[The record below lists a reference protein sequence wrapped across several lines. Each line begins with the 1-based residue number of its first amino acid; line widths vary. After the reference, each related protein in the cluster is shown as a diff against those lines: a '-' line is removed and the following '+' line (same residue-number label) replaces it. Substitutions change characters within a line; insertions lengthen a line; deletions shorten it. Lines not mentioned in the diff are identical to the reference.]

1 VPDALTLSV
10 RALSAP
16 TPTTRRLVLDLGDV
30 PFTYAAGQGAA
41 LGLHGQRERRPYSIA
56 SAPADTK
63 RDGGI
68 EFLLRTDPGGGLG
81 RHLQAVAAGS
91 RIDFEGPYGALLL
104 PEVLPEAPLV
114 FIAGGT
120 GLAPLR
126 SIARE
131 ARALGHG
138 WPRHLVYSVRSP
150 DDLAYPDELAQWEVD
165 HGGDAVLTVT
175 RQAADGWTRGR
186 GRIDAAMLRP
196 LVGATP
202 PLCFLCGPPGMVD
215 AVTHALSQLGVP
227 ADHVLTEQWSP
238 AV

>member
-1 VPDALTLSV
+1 MPDALTLSV
-10 RALSAP
+10 RTLSAP

-165 HGGDAVLTVT
+165 HGGEAVLTVT
-175 RQAADGWTRGR
+175 RQASDGWTRGR

-196 LVGATP
+196 LIGDTA

-215 AVTHALSQLGVP
+215 AVTHVLSQLGVP
-227 ADHVLTEQWSP
+227 AGHVLTEQWSP